1 MKILKG
7 VYDNEQPNSWATK
20 LRRRRLFLFQ
30 SLIESI
36 PGSLEI
42 LDVGGTQRFWETSG
56 FLAHRQGSIAITLMN
71 LKEIPVS
78 RPNFNS
84 IVGDA
89 RNMKN
94 FKDNQFD
101 VIFSNSVI
109 EHVGDY
115 NAQLQMANEIKRV
128 GKRYFVQTPN
138 LYFPIEPHFVF
149 PFFQFLPVEVRV
161 WLISHFDLGFYE
173 KITDQKTAIEAVTS
187 ITLLNKKK
195 FISLFPEANLFEEK
209 IFGIT
214 KSFIVYDGWNS
225 Y

>member
-1 MKILKG
+1 MKILKL
-7 VYDNEQPNSWATK
+7 VYDNEQSNSWATNIRK
-20 LRRRRLFLFQ
+20 KRLALFN

-36 PGSLEI
+36 PSPVNI
-42 LDVGGTQRFWETSG
+42 LDVGGTQTFWDTSG
-56 FLAHRQGSIAITLMN
+56 FFDENMDLLKITLMN
-71 LKEIPVS
+71 VRKVPVS

-209 IFGIT
+209 IF
-214 KSFIVYDGWNS
+214 
-225 Y
+225 

>member
-1 MKILKG
+1 M
-7 VYDNEQPNSWATK
+7 
-20 LRRRRLFLFQ
+20 FQ

-42 LDVGGTQRFWETSG
+42 LDVGGTQLFWETSG
-56 FLAHRQGSIAITLMN
+56 FLEQKKRSIAITLMN
-71 LKEIPVS
+71 LKDIPVT
-78 RPNFNS
+78 RPNFKS

-115 NAQLQMANEIKRV
+115 NAQLEMANEIKRV

-161 WLISHFDLGFYE
+161 WLVSHFDLGFYE

>member
-1 MKILKG
+1 
-7 VYDNEQPNSWATK
+7 
-20 LRRRRLFLFQ
+20 
-30 SLIESI
+30 
-36 PGSLEI
+36 
-42 LDVGGTQRFWETSG
+42 
-56 FLAHRQGSIAITLMN
+56 
-71 LKEIPVS
+71 
-78 RPNFNS
+78 
-84 IVGDA
+84 
-89 RNMKN
+89 
-94 FKDNQFD
+94 
-101 VIFSNSVI
+101 
-109 EHVGDY
+109 
-115 NAQLQMANEIKRV
+115 MANEIKRV

-173 KITDQKTAIEAVTS
+173 KITDKQTAIEAVTS